1 MNIEDSVAD
10 PLDIQHNEEL
20 VFNNV
25 RSEEK
30 KIEENGNEF
39 ERNIIIFNYH
49 FSFLYFSIIFY
60 LDDLTKV
67 NVILIM
73 MFPVLSIYYM

>member
-1 MNIEDSVAD
+1 MNNEESVAD

-39 ERNIIIFNYH
+39 ERNIFILNYN
-49 FSFLYFSIIFY
+49 FSLIY
-60 LDDLTKV
+60 LSWM
-67 NVILIM
+67 I
-73 MFPVLSIYYM
+73 